1 MPSAVR
7 TGVSVALTALL
18 TAGTL
23 TSCSGSEEAE
33 LQGTAGKKAASPAA
47 TDAVSLPEA
56 LTRQELSWGDCPESG
71 ESGPVG
77 RGLEPMPDGTEWE
90 CATMKAPLDYA
101 DPTGETLDI
110 VLVRAATTA
119 RGEKRIGSLLFN
131 FGGPG
136 GSGVQTL
143 PASGAEFAE
152 LHKRYDLVSF
162 DPRGV
167 GKSSGVRCLDDEELD
182 EYYQSSV
189 LPSNEEEGKQVFADQ
204 ERYAKA
210 CQEHSGKVLPYL
222 TTEYTAR
229 DMDLMRQVLGDD
241 ALFYFGISYGTELG
255 GVYARLFPQKVGRA
269 VFDAV
274 VDPTKTPEQSGLG
287 QAEGFQLALTNYL
300 EDCEQSAEDGCPIA
314 DSPKGGERRI
324 AKLLEQLGEKP
335 LDTNDPADR
344 KLNASLAASGIALA
358 LYSDDFWEVLTEG
371 LQSAM
376 DDQDGTLLL
385 RLSDLLNGRGDDG
398 SYDNSQAALTAIS
411 CADSAPRYTLED
423 VRERLPEFEK
433 ASPVFGGF
441 TAWGMAQCHGWPV
454 DGVGDDPDVSAE
466 GAEKILVIGNTGD
479 PATPYEGAEKMAE
492 ELGED
497 VAVELTFEGEG
508 HGAYN
513 SGDPC
518 VQDNV
523 NAYLLEGTLP
533 EDGTTCTATDS
544 DTDGTADPD
553 GTGSGS

>member
-7 TGVSVALTALL
+7 RSVSVAVAALL
-18 TAGTL
+18 TAGSL
-23 TSCSGSEEAE
+23 AACGGSQDEP
-33 LQGTAGKKAASPAA
+33 LQETAGRKTASPAA
-47 TDAVSLPEA
+47 TEA
-56 LTRQELSWGDCPESG
+56 EPVPKKLTDQKLKWGKCPEQDP
-71 ESGPVG
+71 SGPIG
-77 RGLEPMPDGTEWE
+77 GAMEPMPDGTDWE
-90 CATMKAPLDYA
+90 CSKMKAPLDYA
-101 DPTGETLDI
+101 NPTDGTLDI
-110 VLVRAATTA
+110 ALVRAATKA
-119 RGEKRIGSLLFN
+119 RGERRIGSLVFN

-167 GKSSGVRCLDDEELD
+167 GDSSGVKCLDDEELD
-182 EYYQSSV
+182 DYYQSAV
-189 LPSNEEEGKQVFADQ
+189 VPTNEEQGEQAFEDQ

-210 CQEHSGKVLPYL
+210 CEKNSGKVLPYL

-241 ALFYFGISYGTELG
+241 ELYYFGISYGTELG
-255 GVYARLFPQKVGRA
+255 GVYASLFPDTVGRA

-274 VDPTKTPEQSGLG
+274 VDPTQTPEQSSLG
-287 QAEGFQLALTNYL
+287 QAKGFQLALTNFL
-300 EDCEQSAEDGCPIA
+300 EDCEESAEDGCPLA
-314 DSPKGGERRI
+314 DSPKAGERRI
-324 AKLLEQLGEKP
+324 AELLEQLEKKP
-335 LDTNDPADR
+335 LETNDPADR

-371 LQSAM
+371 LQSAI

-385 RLSDLLNGRGDDG
+385 RLSDLLNGRNDDG

-411 CADSAPRYTLED
+411 CADTAPRYSLED
-423 VRERLPEFEK
+423 VQKRLPEFEK
-433 ASPVFGGF
+433 ASPVFGSF

-454 DGVGDDPDVSAE
+454 DGVGDHPEISAE
-466 GAEKILVIGNTGD
+466 GADPVLVIGNTGD
-479 PATPYEGAEKMAE
+479 PATPYEGAAKMAE

-513 SGDPC
+513 SGDSC
-518 VQDNV
+518 VQRNV
-523 NAYLLEGTLP
+523 NEYLLEGTVP
-533 EDGTTCTATDS
+533 DDGTTCTAQ
-544 DTDGTADPD
+544 G
-553 GTGSGS
+553 